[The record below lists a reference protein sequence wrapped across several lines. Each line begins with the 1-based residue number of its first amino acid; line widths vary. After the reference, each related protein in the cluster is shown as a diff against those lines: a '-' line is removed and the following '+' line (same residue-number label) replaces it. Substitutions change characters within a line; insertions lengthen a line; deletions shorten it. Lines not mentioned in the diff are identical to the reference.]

1 MSEDESISFP
11 FYITFEDHH
20 SRVLVDELVCCQETF
35 PPKSIDSSNPPS
47 WKCPDRPPANIC
59 LAVTTVCKLRSDLTT
74 VPKSLYTKG
83 RNSKDVEYEGLHF
96 TMEMSVLS
104 AALLFELRVDG
115 VR

>member
-1 MSEDESISFP
+1 
-11 FYITFEDHH
+11 
-20 SRVLVDELVCCQETF
+20 
-35 PPKSIDSSNPPS
+35 
-47 WKCPDRPPANIC
+47 
-59 LAVTTVCKLRSDLTT
+59 